1 MQDWDDNEFCEKY
14 ESTWEISVDE
24 VHYGWLASG
33 ENKLGL
39 LDNINLT
46 NANVLDIGCGLG
58 QNLISLEKKGANC
71 FGFDISTCMLS
82 KAEEIISNSNK
93 SSRIKL
99 AHDDMRDFTCFSD
112 VEFDVILSIYSMEY
126 LSGIRELRKV
136 IHYIYNRLRAGGTFI
151 MCFSHPSQAQ
161 RFPELMNCSISIGK
175 GNYKTYNWSYKDVTS
190 TLFKSNFS
198 IERIIEQKTINPS
211 LLSYDESLKFPYHF
225 RNGNNPCMIEYD
237 DFSNLNPHTV
247 IYKSRKH
254 NEPTSGISK
263 RLNLSG
269 GYKKLWG
276 YKRTIISSEIFRYLD
291 VSFLAQTLSP
301 RDNIVGVVDI
311 LKFIV
316 TSNDLKNN
324 YANIEVEDFQ
334 KRSSFYING
343 NSIQG
348 LIHRKLKSLQM
359 DLIYS
364 SSVVKDEE
372 QKKECRVFLSEIDG
386 ISNIVKGIFGTKII
400 GLLVFVNGYE
410 PSEGELPLDVLNPV
424 TGDEIIVTYLAYRE
438 KQNDDL
444 QGSLF

>member
-1 MQDWDDNEFCEKY
+1 MQDWDDREFCEKY

-24 VHYGWLASG
+24 VHYGWLAPG

-82 KAEEIISNSNK
+82 KAEGIISNSNK
-93 SSRIKL
+93 SSKIKL

-136 IHYIYNRLRAGGTFI
+136 IHYVYNRLRAGGTFI
-151 MCFSHPSQAQ
+151 MCFSHSSQAQ
-161 RFPELMNCSISIGK
+161 RFPELMNHSVPIGK
-175 GNYKTYNWSYKDVTS
+175 GNYKTFNWSYKDATS
-190 TLFKSNFS
+190 ALFKSNFS
-198 IERIIEQKTINPS
+198 VERIIEQKTVNPS
-211 LLSYDESLKFPYHF
+211 MLNYEDSLKFPYHF
-225 RNGNNPCMIEYD
+225 RRGKSPCMGEYD
-237 DFSNLNPHTV
+237 EFSNLNPHTV

-254 NEPTSGISK
+254 NDPTNGLLK
-263 RLNLSG
+263 QLNLSG

-276 YKRTIISSEIFRYLD
+276 YKRTIVSSETFGYLG

-301 RDNIVGVVDI
+301 RDNIVGVVDV

-316 TSNDLKNN
+316 TKNDLKNSN
-324 YANIEVEDFQ
+324 TEIEVEDFQ
-334 KRSSFYING
+334 TGGFFYING

-348 LIHRKLKSLQM
+348 LVHRKLKALQL
-359 DLIYS
+359 DLVYK
-364 SSVVKDEE
+364 SSVVEDEE
-372 QKKECRVFLSEIDG
+372 QKEERRTFLSEIDG
-386 ISNIVKGIFGTKII
+386 INEIVKGIFGTEIV
-400 GLLVFVNGYE
+400 GLLVFVNGHE

-424 TGDEIIVTYLAYRE
+424 VGDEIIVTYLAYRE
-438 KQNDDL
+438 KQDDNL